1 MIDKNLVKFHV
12 HVHIFL
18 RQFIY
23 IFFFFKNKIVCGV
36 ETHGGIIFHSD
47 KKSKENGGKL
57 VAHEDTSYF

>member
-1 MIDKNLVKFHV
+1 MIDKNLVKFHS
-12 HVHIFL
+12 
-18 RQFIY
+18 RSY
-23 IFFFFKNKIVCGV
+23 IFKTIYLYIFFFKNKIVRGV